1 MIRKWIKKYL
11 KNIIIEVLNE
21 EKVNITNNIDLRV
34 LELLK
39 SIQDDPQ

>member
-21 EKVNITNNIDLRV
+21 EKVNITNDIDSRVIEVLREV
-34 LELLK
+34 VG
-39 SIQDDPQ
+39 D